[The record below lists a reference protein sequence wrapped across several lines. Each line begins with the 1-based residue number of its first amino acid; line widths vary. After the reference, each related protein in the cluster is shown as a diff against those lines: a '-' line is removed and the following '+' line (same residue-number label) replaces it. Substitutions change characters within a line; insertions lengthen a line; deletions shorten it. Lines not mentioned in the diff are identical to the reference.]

1 MILPMMIEPHALKVG
16 KVYRCIFTS
25 GSCSDHGSTNPPEF
39 PEDGTAFLV
48 IEAGCYMSDD
58 AEHSWRTQALTVLTC
73 DGQVE
78 HVRIS
83 EYAALYGGYEEVP
96 MVVERSLV

>member
-1 MILPMMIEPHALKVG
+1 MMIEPHALKVG
-16 KVYRCIFTS
+16 KVYWYTFTS
-25 GSCSDHGSTNPPEF
+25 GACSEFGSTSDPPEF

-58 AEHSWRTQALTVLTC
+58 AERSWRTQALTVLTC
-73 DGQVE
+73 DGQVQ

-96 MVVERSLV
+96 MVVGRSLV